1 MAKKAGILFV
11 ILGLVLILAAG
22 GLYLHNET
30 VDANAG
36 REAEAM
42 LTQIQAIIPETP
54 ETQPTETVEIP
65 QTVPEEMTVV
75 EIDGYGYIGYLSIP
89 EIELELP
96 VMHLWDPYRLQIAP
110 CRQFGSVWTDDLV
123 IAAHNYERHFGKL
136 KNLAPGDDVT
146 FTDMDGRVHTY
157 QVERLESLEPTAV
170 DAVQYSDC
178 DLVLY
183 TCTYDGKNRVGVFCS
198 RTE

>member
-42 LTQIQAIIPETP
+42 LTQIQAIIPKTP